1 MPHSLLWG
9 YLLIA
14 LAFILVITGTI
25 TWYKVANNATS
36 DGIHIV
42 ETHSWAEGAL
52 DLQGLFTM
60 ADAVVVGKIGKVLE
74 VNESFSFDSPLGKQY
89 TYLTD
94 YEFIVE
100 TDLKAKVKSD
110 NILIRQNGK
119 AGVEQFEDDPLFQ
132 PGDSY
137 LLFLREWG
145 PGEYNVIGGPQGRF
159 KIVNEKIYSINY
171 LYPKNNILLPGG
183 TQSNGMNKAEFLQML
198 TNFSK

>member
-1 MPHSLLWG
+1 
-9 YLLIA
+9 
-14 LAFILVITGTI
+14 
-25 TWYKVANNATS
+25 
-36 DGIHIV
+36 
-42 ETHSWAEGAL
+42 
-52 DLQGLFTM
+52 M